1 MRTRLTV
8 LACVVGLTWP
18 VTGAA
23 ATTTAGGDG
32 PRHDTIDLPAGFEGE
47 GVAVGAGTTFYA
59 GSLADGRIARGD
71 LRAGTS
77 EVFVSN
83 PLLAPAVGLKADLR
97 HGLLWVAGGPTGQVA
112 IYHLATGAPV
122 EALTLSTADSFI
134 NDVVVTEDAAYL
146 TNSLSPEIYRIPVSP
161 RGRIGEPETIALR
174 GPAGQFVPGFN
185 INGIAATSDGATLI
199 LVNSARGQLYT
210 VDPGTGDS
218 ARIELDGSSV
228 PTGDGLLL
236 TSRGLFVLQNGAQP
250 GIPNRIVVIR
260 LSSDLSEGRVVDRI
274 TSPLFETATTLAKRG
289 DILVAVNAQFAG
301 APIDPESEVVL
312 IELDDD

>member
-8 LACVVGLTWP
+8 LACVVALTWP

-23 ATTTAGGDG
+23 ATTTADDDG

-122 EALTLSTADSFI
+122 EALTLTTADL
-134 NDVVVTEDAAYL
+134 VHQ
-146 TNSLSPEIYRIPVSP
+146 RRRRH
-161 RGRIGEPETIALR
+161 RGRGLPHQQPFARDLPDTCFAAGEDR
-174 GPAGQFVPGFN
+174 RAGDDR
-185 INGIAATSDGATLI
+185 AARAGRT
-199 LVNSARGQLYT
+199 VRARVQHQR
-210 VDPGTGDS
+210 D
-218 ARIELDGSSV
+218 
-228 PTGDGLLL
+228 
-236 TSRGLFVLQNGAQP
+236 
-250 GIPNRIVVIR
+250 
-260 LSSDLSEGRVVDRI
+260 
-274 TSPLFETATTLAKRG
+274 RG
-289 DILVAVNAQFAG
+289 D
-301 APIDPESEVVL
+301 E
-312 IELDDD
+312 